1 MRVLLQR
8 VTSAHVAIAGERIG
22 EIGHGLLALVG
33 VAATDSLADIAWCA
47 DKVVG
52 LRIFADEAGRMNRS
66 VVEVGGAVLSVSQF
80 TLCADVSRGRRPGFT
95 RAAGPELA
103 DPYWRQFNEL
113 VAASGVTV
121 ATGRFGADMAVSL
134 VNDGPVTIWLDSHD
148 RTAP

>member
-8 VTSAHVAIAGERIG
+8 VTGAHVTVAGERIG
-22 EIGHGLLALVG
+22 EIGCGLLVLVG
-33 VAATDSLADIAWCA
+33 VAATDSLADVRWCA

-66 VVEVGGAVLSVSQF
+66 VAEVGGAVLSVSQF
-80 TLCADVSRGRRPGFT
+80 TLCADVSHGRRPGFT
-95 RAAGPELA
+95 RAAAPELA
-103 DPYWRQFNEL
+103 EPYWRQFNEW
-113 VAASGVTV
+113 VGAAGVEV

-148 RTAP
+148 RAGP